1 MGWGSSLL
9 NLLSNDLAIDLGTAN
24 TLVHVKGRG
33 LVLDEPSMVAISEK
47 DGQVL
52 AVGSAAKE
60 MYGKTP
66 GHIKT
71 IRPMKDG
78 VIADFDVTKLMIS
91 YFIRQILRRR
101 PLIHPRMV
109 ICIPSGITQ
118 VEKRAVIDSADQ
130 SGARKVFLIEEPMA
144 AAIGSNLPING
155 PKGNMVVDIGG
166 GTTEVAVI
174 ASSAIATSES
184 IRVAGDEMDEAIM
197 HFMRHQYHLQVGP
210 FEAERVK
217 IEIGTTFP
225 QKEKLECQIRGR
237 NIIEG
242 IPKIMTITDD
252 MIRESL
258 DIPVVAIVDSIR
270 RTLDKTTPELASD
283 IYDRGVMLAGGGSL
297 LRGLPERL
305 NKEIGLKF
313 FLAED
318 PLRAIVR
325 GSGIV
330 LENFKLWSKVCVS

>member
-1 MGWGSSLL
+1 MGWASSLFSFI
-9 NLLSNDLAIDLGTAN
+9 SNDLAIDLGTAN
-24 TLVHVKGRG
+24 TLVHVKGKG
-33 LVLDEPSMVAISEK
+33 LVLEEPSMVAISK
-47 DGQVL
+47 SDGRVL
-52 AVGSAAKE
+52 AVGKLAKE

-66 GHIKT
+66 EHIKT
-71 IRPMKDG
+71 VRPMKDG
-78 VIADFDVTKLMIS
+78 VIADFDVTKVMIS
-91 YFIRQILRRR
+91 QFIKQVIRRR

-155 PKGNMVVDIGG
+155 NKGSMVVDIGG

-174 ASSAIATSES
+174 ASSAIAACES
-184 IRVAGDEMDEAIM
+184 IRVAGDEMDEGIM
-197 HFMRHQYHLQVGP
+197 HFMRHQYHLQIGP

-217 IEIGTTFP
+217 IAIGSAFP
-225 QKEKLECQIRGR
+225 LGDKLECQVRGR
-237 NIIEG
+237 DIIEG
-242 IPKIMTITDD
+242 TPKVMTVNDE

-258 DIPVVAIVDSIR
+258 EPPIGAIVDSIR
-270 RTLDKTTPELASD
+270 RTLDKTSPELASD
-283 IYDRGVMLAGGGSL
+283 IYDSGIMLAGGGSL

-305 NKEIGLKF
+305 HHEIGLKF
-313 FLAED
+313 FQAED

-330 LENFKLWSKVCVS
+330 LENFKVWSKVCIS